1 MPCSKYSEEE
11 AYIEYLKNKEEKI
24 EKKEYIIKKLEKI
37 EKLLNEVKEQLK

>member
-11 AYIEYLKNKEEKI
+11 AHIEYLKNKEEKLTKI
-24 EKKEYIIKKLEKI
+24 EYTLLKLEKI

>member
-11 AYIEYLKNKEEKI
+11 AYIEYLKKEEKLSKI
-24 EKKEYIIKKLEKI
+24 EYLIKKIEKI